1 MSGSEVLR
9 HRPLWLNLDYDREG
23 SPLLARV
30 LEAQADHLVVSMP
43 YRRGRPVPL
52 LPGEQATVR
61 VPYNANPGRYTYEF
75 RARVLHRRFTPIPAA
90 AITYPRDLQ
99 RVIQAAEPRPC
110 RVLAVASG
118 KGGTGKSTVALNLGL
133 ALAMRGR
140 RVALVDADLGAA
152 NLGAMMGLQPATT
165 LENVA
170 RGESPMSEAICT
182 LPGGLRLVPGGA
194 GVPDLA
200 GINRWQFGR
209 LLDALRWLEDQSDV
223 VLLDLSAGI
232 SRQVTTFIA
241 AADQTLV
248 VTTPEPHSLT
258 GAYALLSTL
267 DLTSGRPVRVLVN
280 QANGPLEAGDA
291 FRRLD
296 AAVRERLD
304 GRVGYLGHI
313 PADPLVPRA
322 LRRQVAPLLDHP
334 QAPAAQALARLADRV
349 EDPQAV
355 TAVPAERS
363 SFAQRLR
370 AILVR

>member
-9 HRPLWLNLDYDREG
+9 HRPLWLNLDYDREA

-30 LEAQADHLVVSMP
+30 LEAEADHLVVSMP

-52 LPGEQATVR
+52 VPGEQATVR
-61 VPYNANPGRYTYEF
+61 VPYNANPGRYTFEF
-75 RARVLHRRFTPIPAA
+75 RARVVQRRFTPVPAA
-90 AITYPRDLQ
+90 TITYPRDLQ

-140 RVALVDADLGAA
+140 RVALVDADLGTA
-152 NLGAMMGLQPATT
+152 NLGTMMGLQPAAT
-165 LENVA
+165 LESVA
-170 RGESPMSEAICT
+170 RGERPMSDAMCT
-182 LPGGLRLVPGGA
+182 LPGGLRLIPGGA

-232 SRQVTTFIA
+232 SRLVATFIA
-241 AADQTLV
+241 AADQTLI

-267 DLTSGRPVRVLVN
+267 DLASGRPVRVLMN

-296 AAVRERLD
+296 AAVRERLG
-304 GRVGYLGHI
+304 GRLGYLGHI
-313 PADPLVPRA
+313 PVDPEVPRA
-322 LRRQVAPLLDHP
+322 VRRQVAPLLDNP
-334 QAPAAQALARLADRV
+334 QALAAQALARLADRV

-355 TAVPAERS
+355 AAVPSERI
-363 SFAQRLR
+363 SFVQRLR
-370 AILVR
+370 TVLAR